1 MSIVKSF
8 FKKAQIGMI
17 EMIMVM
23 VVVVVI
29 IVIGMVFYF
38 RFSASHME
46 KTGERI
52 SEDKAA
58 VIISSVA
65 QLPEVECSYLG
76 GRLSRACVDTVKLLT
91 LSMKDNKETAD
102 SEEEYVQHR
111 KHYSDLFGYMVIQAE
126 QLYPKTNGKE
136 CTTTIFNNDAYP
148 EIPPTPTSC
157 GNWTLYNNPKKGAE
171 PIIRTMPI
179 ALYYPTN
186 RAYTLGQLKVS
197 IY

>member
-1 MSIVKSF
+1 MKSC

-23 VVVVVI
+23 IVVVVI

-38 RFSASHME
+38 KFSGSSME
-46 KTGERI
+46 KTQERI

-65 QLPEVECSYLG
+65 QLPEIECSHLK
-76 GRLSRACVDTVKLLT
+76 GRGAKGCVDTLKLLV
-91 LSMKDNKETAD
+91 LSMKDKEGNPD
-102 SEEEYVQHR
+102 FVEHR
-111 KHYSDLFGYMVIQAE
+111 RHYSDLFGYMVISVE
-126 QLYPKTNGKE
+126 QLHPQTSGKE
-136 CTTTIFNNDAYP
+136 CDISIFGLPDYP
-148 EIPPTPTSC
+148 EAPPIGC
-157 GNWTLYNNPKKGAE
+157 GNWTIYNNPKKGAGSVF
-171 PIIRTMPI
+171 RTMPV

-186 RAYTLGQLKVS
+186 RAYTLGQLKVT